1 VQENIAM
8 VTRPRQ
14 SSVRDALW
22 RGLPVLLTA
31 LLALGQV
38 FAVGSIEGQ
47 ETATLYGWL
56 PDDVVLT
63 QSGLFVLAQA
73 AILLAR
79 QRFPL
84 AVLVVV
90 TALYACILLV
100 SSGEIGTG
108 TFAVVVAAYGYARK
122 TTAPTRYVVVGGLA
136 VAASVISVIALQTST
151 EVPPEWA
158 LLFSLAR
165 DLLTFGSAVVIAEIV
180 DGRARLLDALRE
192 RVDAA
197 ERERELRA
205 EEAVLRERALMAREL
220 HDIAAHHLTGII
232 VSAQAADA
240 LRLTDPETA
249 GEYIR
254 QVQKD
259 ARTTLRN
266 LSQTVGLLRAD
277 AAGELAP
284 VASIDS
290 LPDLVAEATSVG
302 TAVTLDET
310 GTPRDLG
317 PLAGIAAYRMV
328 QESLANSLKHAA
340 GAARAV
346 RVEYGN
352 TFVRLTVSNGPVPVT
367 RQHRDWNREGY
378 GLVGMAERAE
388 LLGATLRTGRS
399 PDGGWVNTLLIP
411 YDGEPT

>member
-1 VQENIAM
+1 M

-22 RGLPVLLTA
+22 RGLPIFLTA

-47 ETATLYGWL
+47 TTATLYGWL

-63 QSGLFVLAQA
+63 QSGIFVLAQA
-73 AILLAR
+73 GVLLAR
-79 QRFPL
+79 HRFPL
-84 AVLVVV
+84 TAMVVA
-90 TALYACILLV
+90 TALYAGILLV

-108 TFAVVVAAYGYARK
+108 TFAVVVAVYGYARR
-122 TTAPTRYVVVGGLA
+122 TPAPSRYVTVGALA
-136 VAASVISVIALQTST
+136 VVASVISVIALQTST

-158 LLFSLAR
+158 LLFSLGR
-165 DLLTFGSAVVIAEIV
+165 DLLTFGSAVVIAEIA
-180 DGRARLLDALRE
+180 DGRARLLDALRD

-290 LPDLVAEATSVG
+290 LPELVAEAGAVG
-302 TAVTLDET
+302 TAVDLQET
-310 GTPRDLG
+310 GTQRDLG

-328 QESLANSLKHAA
+328 QESLANSLKHAP
-340 GAARAV
+340 GAPRAV
-346 RVEYGN
+346 RVEYGQRS
-352 TFVRLTVSNGPVPVT
+352 VRLTVSNGPAPAT
-367 RQHRDWNREGY
+367 RPHRDWDRDGY
-378 GLVGMAERAE
+378 GLLGMNERAE
-388 LLGATLRTGRS
+388 LIGGTLRTGRS
-399 PDGGWVNTLLIP
+399 PDGGWVNTLVIP
-411 YDGEPT
+411 YDGAPT

>member
-1 VQENIAM
+1 M

-14 SSVRDALW
+14 RSVRDALW
-22 RGLPVLLTA
+22 RGLPVVLTV
-31 LLALGQV
+31 LLALAQV
-38 FAVGSIEGQ
+38 FAVGSVEGE
-47 ETATLYGWL
+47 ETATLYGFL
-56 PDDVVLT
+56 PDDVVLA
-63 QSGLFVLAQA
+63 QAGVFVLAQA
-73 AILLAR
+73 GALLAR
-79 QRFPL
+79 HRFPL
-84 AVLVVV
+84 AALVAV
-90 TALYACILLV
+90 TALHACILLV

-108 TFAVVVAAYGYARK
+108 TFAVVVAAYGYARR
-122 TTAPTRYVVVGGLA
+122 TAAPTRYLVIGGLA
-136 VAASVISVIALQTST
+136 AVASILSAISLQTST

-158 LLFSLAR
+158 LVFSLGR
-165 DLLTFGSAVVIAEIV
+165 DLLTFGSAVVIAEIA
-180 DGRARLLDALRE
+180 DGRARLLGALRD

-284 VASIDS
+284 VASIES
-290 LPDLVAEATSVG
+290 LPDLVAEAGAVG
-302 TAVTLDET
+302 TDVTLEES
-310 GTPRDLG
+310 GTSQDLG

-328 QESLANSLKHAA
+328 QESLANSLKHAP
-340 GAARAV
+340 GAERTV
-346 RVEYGN
+346 RVEYGLRSV
-352 TFVRLTVSNGPVPVT
+352 TVTVSNGPAPAT
-367 RQHRDWNREGY
+367 RQQRDWSRDGY
-378 GLVGMAERAE
+378 GLLGMNERAE
-388 LLGATLRTGRS
+388 LIGATLRTGRS
-399 PDGGWVNTLLIP
+399 PDGGWVNTLVIP
-411 YDGEPT
+411 YDGQPT